1 MCVCGLGCRGVRGL
15 GNTCVCRFPGART
28 KHVRLPPHLT
38 LPPSL
43 PHTTPHFHSL
53 TPLHPHPCT
62 LTPALP
68 HSHQVLHGD
77 PFFDN
82 VHVDEAGQFVGWVD
96 WEDASTGPLLFD
108 LACMCI
114 GCCFRSEDNALD
126 LDRLRAILEGYSSK
140 RAITPSEVRRFV
152 PFMRLTLLCNC
163 EWRFRNFNI
172 DHPEMEDNKDRC
184 VRRVGVGMRVR
195 VLVLVL
201 VGGCVHRRDV
211 CGGLRS
217 V

>member
-1 MCVCGLGCRGVRGL
+1 M
-15 GNTCVCRFPGART
+15 
-28 KHVRLPPHLT
+28 
-38 LPPSL
+38 
-43 PHTTPHFHSL
+43 
-53 TPLHPHPCT
+53 
-62 LTPALP
+62 
-68 HSHQVLHGD
+68 
-77 PFFDN
+77 
-82 VHVDEAGQFVGWVD
+82 HVDEAGQFVGWVD

-140 RAITPSEVRRFV
+140 RAITPSEVRRFI

-184 VRRVGVGMRVR
+184 VRREGYGDACACACACACSFLCLWVGVFTDGMCVEASECMKEWQGR
-195 VLVLVL
+195 
-201 VGGCVHRRDV
+201 GG
-211 CGGLRS
+211 G
-217 V
+217 